1 MREYHILSLGCGVQS
16 TTLYLQ
22 SMRGELP
29 DGIEFDACIFADPG
43 DEGAEVYRHLDWL
56 DSLGGPP
63 ILVRSIGR
71 LGDDITATENRKKRI
86 ASIPAFTL
94 GVDGV
99 VGTLRR
105 QCTNDYKIQVVERTI
120 RRDILQLPPRKHI
133 PKDVKV
139 IQYVGFSFDEPGRA
153 ARARG
158 RFNQRGWTDVRFPL
172 IEDRM
177 TRTHCIEYLE
187 QIVPHKVPRSACVF
201 CPYKSNREWLALKN
215 AGGPNWERAVEI
227 DRALRTPGTVMHDR
241 IDSPMY
247 LHRTCKPIEE
257 AYLDEDQMDLFDLEC
272 EGGCGL

>member
-1 MREYHILSLGCGVQS
+1 MREFHILSLGAGVQS
-16 TTLYLQ
+16 TALYL
-22 SMRGELP
+22 MGM
-29 DGIEFDACIFADPG
+29 DGDLDVEFDACIFADPG
-43 DEGAEVYRHLDWL
+43 DEPQAVYTHLDWL

-71 LGDDITATENRKKRI
+71 LGDDIAATTGEKKRI

-105 QCTNDYKIQVVERTI
+105 QCTNDYKIQVVERAI

-139 IQYVGFSFDEPGRA
+139 IQYVGFSYDEPGRA

-177 TRTHCIEYLE
+177 TPTACIEYLE
-187 QIVPHKVPRSACVF
+187 QRVPHTVPRSACVF
-201 CPYKSNREWLALKN
+201 CPYKSNREWKSLKD
-215 AGGPNWERAVEI
+215 AGGADWERAVEI
-227 DRALRTPGTVMHDR
+227 DKDLRPPGTVMHHK
-241 IDSPMY
+241 IDSPMF
-247 LHRTCKPIEE
+247 LHRTCKPIDE
-257 AYLDEDQMDLFDLEC
+257 AYLDEDQMDLFDMEC